1 MDDAGDYEAND
12 HDYMSSSGSDNIA
25 DEEIDLLDDEEFPHA
40 LDQEEMV
47 NHPLVTSTYDLELE
61 EPMPR
66 QTRST
71 FEQGEDMNV
80 YPGSNQLQNRQSL
93 LIQQQ
98 QQMESERYRDPTPT
112 KMAPP
117 TQYDRKNSGSSKIRK
132 PEASRLPTKSSSPT
146 NTTGSAIP
154 APQRHS
160 LSSNQRRNSSNVS
173 PPLGARTAKDSR
185 SSPEGQTSVPSE
197 SGHQRTN
204 SKGIGS
210 PMMLKHPS
218 VVTKRHGTGSGSA
231 SGSALS
237 SLASPTSPKVGSGVA
252 TISSPSI
259 ASASPRSA
267 TSTWSPSNMEEFVR
281 EHRAELQENGELTKR
296 ETKLLKNVMLGM
308 SSPAMAQTTGYTNSE
323 ESFQRYLEELDEI
336 IDGKMIAIVAI
347 SQKLKA
353 LRTPS

>member
-1 MDDAGDYEAND
+1 
-12 HDYMSSSGSDNIA
+12 
-25 DEEIDLLDDEEFPHA
+25 
-40 LDQEEMV
+40 
-47 NHPLVTSTYDLELE
+47 
-61 EPMPR
+61 MPR
-66 QTRST
+66 QTRSA
-71 FEQGEDMNV
+71 FDQGEDMNV
-80 YPGSNQLQNRQSL
+80 YPSSNQLQNRQSL
-93 LIQQQ
+93 LIQQQQ

-117 TQYDRKNSGSSKIRK
+117 SQYDRKNSGSSKIRK

-146 NTTGSAIP
+146 STNGSAIP

-160 LSSNQRRNSSNVS
+160 LSSNHRRNSSNVS

-185 SSPEGQTSVPSE
+185 SSPEGQTSAPSE

-231 SGSALS
+231 SGSASGSTLS

-252 TISSPSI
+252 TVSSPSI
-259 ASASPRSA
+259 ATASPRSA
-267 TSTWSPSNMEEFVR
+267 TSTWSPSSMEEFVR

-323 ESFQRYLEELDEI
+323 ESFQRYLAELDEI